1 MVGMRPSA
9 GSISPLVCIR
19 EVDPW
24 RDRTL
29 GGGICSVD
37 EFEMAD
43 NGCNILK
50 SSHTNYYAIDHKI

>member
-37 EFEMAD
+37 EFEMVD
-43 NGCNILK
+43 NGYNILAEIIIW
-50 SSHTNYYAIDHKI
+50 S